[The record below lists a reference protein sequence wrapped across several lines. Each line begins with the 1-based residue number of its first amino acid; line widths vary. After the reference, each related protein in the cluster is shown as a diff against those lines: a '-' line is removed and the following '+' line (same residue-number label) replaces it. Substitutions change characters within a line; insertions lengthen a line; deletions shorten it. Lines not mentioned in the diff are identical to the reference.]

1 MSKIILIYGPTASGK
16 SNFALKIA
24 KKINGEIINADSMQV
39 YKKPQILTA
48 RPGKED
54 LKKIKHNLYG
64 FIDINKS
71 FSTGDW
77 LKFVIKKVKE
87 INRKKKIPIIV
98 GGTGLY
104 FYSLVE
110 GFAKLPTIPNKFRN
124 KIRNLNKKIGQKNFY
139 KRLIKIDPLSKNKI
153 NSNDVQRS
161 IRAYEVKKYSNK
173 SIYEW
178 QKNTRTIF
186 NNNRF
191 IKLYLNYSR
200 EELLK
205 RINARTKKMI
215 KSGAVSEVKKI
226 LKEKNVKK
234 EYYYKIIGFQ
244 EIEMFLE
251 GKIDKI
257 NLCDQINI
265 RTRQYAKRQTT
276 WFRGKMESWTSIE
289 PNKLTPFIKKLNK
302 SSLKLDQLI

>member
-39 YKKPQILTA
+39 YKKLKILTA

-54 LKKIKHNLYG
+54 LKKVKHNFYG

-77 LKFVIKKVKE
+77 LKFVIKKIKE

-110 GFAKLPTIPNKFRN
+110 GFVKLPTIPIKFRN

-139 KRLIKIDPLSKNKI
+139 KRLIKIDPKSKNKI

-178 QKNTRTIF
+178 QKKTKTIF

-215 KSGAVSEVKKI
+215 KYGAVTEVKK
-226 LKEKNVKK
+226 LLNKKNVKK
-234 EYYYKIIGFQ
+234 EHYYKIIGFR

-251 GKIDKI
+251 GKIDK
-257 NLCDQINI
+257 NTLCDQINI

-276 WFRGKMESWTSIE
+276 WFRGKMESWTPID

>member
-39 YKKPQILTA
+39 YKKLKILTA

-54 LKKIKHNLYG
+54 LKKVKHNLYG
-64 FIDINKS
+64 FIDIKKS

-77 LKFVIKKVKE
+77 LKFVIKKIKE
-87 INRKKKIPIIV
+87 VNRKKKIPIIV

-104 FYSLVE
+104 FYSLTE
-110 GFAKLPTIPNKFRN
+110 GFAKLPTIPIKFRN
-124 KIRNLNKKIGQKNFY
+124 KMRNLNKKIGQKNFY
-139 KRLIKIDPLSKNKI
+139 KRLVKIDPISKNKI
-153 NSNDVQRS
+153 NSNDIQRS
-161 IRAYEVKKYSNK
+161 IRAFEVKKYSNK

-178 QKNTRTIF
+178 QKKTKTIF
-186 NNNRF
+186 NSNRF

-205 RINARTKKMI
+205 RINLRTKKMI
-215 KSGAVSEVKKI
+215 KSGAVSEVKKL
-226 LKEKNVKK
+226 LKERNVKK
-234 EYYYKIIGFQ
+234 EHYSKIIGFQ

-251 GKIDKI
+251 GKIDKN
-257 NLCDQINI
+257 NLCNQINI

-276 WFRGKMESWTSIE
+276 WFRGKMESWTPID

>member
-39 YKKPQILTA
+39 YKKLKILTA

-54 LKKIKHNLYG
+54 LKKVKHNLYG
-64 FIDINKS
+64 FIDINKN

-77 LKFVIKKVKE
+77 LKFVIKKIKE
-87 INRKKKIPIIV
+87 INRKKKIPVIV

-110 GFAKLPTIPNKFRN
+110 GFAKLPTIPIKFRN

-139 KRLIKIDPLSKNKI
+139 KRLVKIDPLSKNKI

-178 QKNTRTIF
+178 QKKTKTIF

-200 EELLK
+200 EDLLK
-205 RINARTKKMI
+205 RINIRTKKMI

-226 LKEKNVKK
+226 LKERNVKK
-234 EYYYKIIGFQ
+234 EHYYKIIGFQ

-251 GKIDKI
+251 GKIDKN

-276 WFRGKMESWTSIE
+276 WFRGKMESWTPID

>member
-24 KKINGEIINADSMQV
+24 KRINGEIINADSMQV
-39 YKKPQILTA
+39 YKKLKILTA
-48 RPGKED
+48 RPRKED
-54 LKKIKHNLYG
+54 LKKVKHNLYG
-64 FIDINKS
+64 FIDIKKS

-77 LKFVIKKVKE
+77 LKFVIKKIKE
-87 INRKKKIPIIV
+87 VNRKKKIPIIV

-110 GFAKLPTIPNKFRN
+110 GFAKLPTIPIKFRN

-139 KRLIKIDPLSKNKI
+139 KRLVKIDPISKNKI

-178 QKNTRTIF
+178 QKKTKTIF
-186 NNNRF
+186 NKNRF

-205 RINARTKKMI
+205 RINVRTKKMI
-215 KSGAVSEVKKI
+215 KSGAVSEVKKL
-226 LKEKNVKK
+226 LKERNVKK
-234 EYYYKIIGFQ
+234 EHYYKIIGFQ

-251 GKIDKI
+251 GKIDKN

-276 WFRGKMESWTSIE
+276 WFRGKMESWTPID

>member
-39 YKKPQILTA
+39 YKKLKILTA

-54 LKKIKHNLYG
+54 LKKVKHNLYG

-77 LKFVIKKVKE
+77 LKFVIKKIEE

-110 GFAKLPTIPNKFRN
+110 GFVKLPTIPIKFRN
-124 KIRNLNKKIGQKNFY
+124 KIRNLNIKIGQKNFY
-139 KRLIKIDPLSKNKI
+139 KRLVKIDPISKNKI

-178 QKNTRTIF
+178 QKKTKTIF

-191 IKLYLNYSR
+191 IKLYLDYSR

-205 RINARTKKMI
+205 RINVRTKKMI
-215 KSGAVSEVKKI
+215 KSGAVSEVKKL
-226 LKEKNVKK
+226 LKERNVKK
-234 EYYYKIIGFQ
+234 ENYYKIIGFK

-251 GKIDKI
+251 GKIDKN

-276 WFRGKMESWTSIE
+276 WFRGKMESWTPID

>member
-1 MSKIILIYGPTASGK
+1 LSKIILIYGPTASGK

-39 YKKPQILTA
+39 YKKLKILTA

-54 LKKIKHNLYG
+54 LKKVKHNFYG

-77 LKFVIKKVKE
+77 LKFVIKKIKE

-110 GFAKLPTIPNKFRN
+110 GFVKLPTIPIKFRN

-139 KRLIKIDPLSKNKI
+139 KRLIKIDPISKNKI

-178 QKNTRTIF
+178 QKKTKTIF

-215 KSGAVSEVKKI
+215 KYGAVTEVKK
-226 LKEKNVKK
+226 LLNKKNVKK
-234 EYYYKIIGFQ
+234 EHYYKIIGFR

-251 GKIDKI
+251 GKIDK
-257 NLCDQINI
+257 NTLCDQINI

-276 WFRGKMESWTSIE
+276 WFRGKMESWTPID

>member
-24 KKINGEIINADSMQV
+24 KKINGEIINADSMQI
-39 YKKPQILTA
+39 YKKLKILTA

-54 LKKIKHNLYG
+54 LKKVKHNLYG

-77 LKFVIKKVKE
+77 LKFVIKKIEE

-110 GFAKLPTIPNKFRN
+110 GFVKLPTIPIKFRN
-124 KIRNLNKKIGQKNFY
+124 KIRNLNIKIGQKNFY
-139 KRLIKIDPLSKNKI
+139 KRLVKIDPISKNKI

-178 QKNTRTIF
+178 QKKTKTIF

-191 IKLYLNYSR
+191 IKLYLDYSR

-205 RINARTKKMI
+205 RINVRTKKMI
-215 KSGAVSEVKKI
+215 KSGAVSEVKKL
-226 LKEKNVKK
+226 LKERNVKK
-234 EYYYKIIGFQ
+234 ENYYKIIGFK

-251 GKIDKI
+251 GKIDKN

-276 WFRGKMESWTSIE
+276 WFRGKMESWTPID

>member
-16 SNFALKIA
+16 SNFAVKIA
-24 KKINGEIINADSMQV
+24 KKINGEIINADSIQV
-39 YKKPQILTA
+39 YKKLKILTA

-64 FIDINKS
+64 FIDINKN

-77 LKFVIKKVKE
+77 LKFVIKKIKE

-110 GFAKLPTIPNKFRN
+110 GFAKLPTIPIKFRN

-139 KRLIKIDPLSKNKI
+139 RRLVKIDPISKNKI

-161 IRAYEVKKYSNK
+161 IRAYEVKKYSNR

-178 QKNTRTIF
+178 QKKTKTIF

-205 RINARTKKMI
+205 RINIRTKKMI
-215 KSGAVSEVKKI
+215 KFGAVSEVKKL
-226 LKEKNVKK
+226 LKERNVKK
-234 EYYYKIIGFQ
+234 EHYYKIIGFQ

-251 GKIDKI
+251 GKIDKN

-276 WFRGKMESWTSIE
+276 WFRGKMESWTLID